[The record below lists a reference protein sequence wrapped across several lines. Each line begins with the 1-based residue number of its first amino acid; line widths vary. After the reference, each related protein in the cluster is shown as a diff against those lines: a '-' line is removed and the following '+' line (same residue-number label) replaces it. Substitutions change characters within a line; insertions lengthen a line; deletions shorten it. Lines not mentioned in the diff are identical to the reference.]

1 MTPAAMEHLFAEAY
15 RLRLLRGLEDLLA
28 QCGYARIAGVDEAGR
43 GSLAGPV
50 VAAAVIVDTRCAVP
64 GVDDSKCLTAPERER
79 LARAIRATALAVGV
93 AAVEAD
99 VIDRINVLEATRCAM
114 ADALAALRPGPD
126 CAVVDAVRIRGLCFP
141 CLPVVRG
148 DAISYAVACAS
159 IIAKVERDR
168 LMTDLGR
175 VYPHYGFG
183 AHKGYGVPE
192 HLAALREY
200 GPCPVHR
207 LTYGPVLPRD
217 HDGDLAGSGVRTGR
231 RSQVH

>member
-50 VAAAVIVDTRCAVP
+50 VAAAVIVDTRCTVP
-64 GVDDSKCLTAPERER
+64 GVDDSKCLSAAERER
-79 LARAIRATALAVGV
+79 LARAIRGTARAVGV
-93 AAVEAD
+93 AAVGAD
-99 VIDRINVLEATRCAM
+99 VIDRINVLEATRRAM
-114 ADALAALRPGPD
+114 AEALAALHPCPD
-126 CAVVDAVRIRGLCFP
+126 CAVVDAVALSGQRFP

-159 IIAKVERDR
+159 IVAKVERDR
-168 LMTDLGR
+168 LMADLDQA
-175 VYPHYGFG
+175 YPHYGFG

-192 HLAALREY
+192 HLAALRAH

-207 LTYGPVLPRD
+207 LTYRPVLPRAA
-217 HDGDLAGSGVRTGR
+217 DGDSR
-231 RSQVH
+231 VH